1 LQMVG
6 GTVHVMQVVGWMPIH
21 IVQWMNL
28 PFWMGTWFGIYP
40 TWEGLILQLASLIF
54 VFGSYYLAEGLRKN
68 KLKNISHKQQIM
80 HEG

>member
-1 LQMVG
+1 
-6 GTVHVMQVVGWMPIH
+6 VVGWMPIH
-21 IVQWMNL
+21 IVQWMNV

-80 HEG
+80 HEV